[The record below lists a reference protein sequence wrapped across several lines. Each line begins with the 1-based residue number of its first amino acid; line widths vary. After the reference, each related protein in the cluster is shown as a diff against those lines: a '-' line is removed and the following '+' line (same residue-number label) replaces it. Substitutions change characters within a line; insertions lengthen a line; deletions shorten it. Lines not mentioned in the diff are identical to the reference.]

1 MKAAEDKEA
10 ARKYGKRI
18 CRFDSVTEDISMG
31 MEIGTNPAA
40 ASDPYRCRTKQDIKN
55 ECAGIAA
62 RQTAAAIRIQ
72 KSSANQKKKK
82 LNYNYKKISRQI
94 TMTNTSTGA
103 RRVITK
109 AREEVVSLL
118 GKQLSGKYDETDLR
132 HAIIH
137 ARKMERIARRKKK
150 HLEEEEK
157 AQASGKGL
165 VEEGLVEEGTSSGEN
180 EQMKKLRE
188 SMENVEDEDLER
200 MQELMEKY
208 EQLMQELEETCG
220 VDDVMKEYMGAS
232 EQEMSPEEVD
242 KLRKKHRADEM
253 KDIVEAD
260 MKYLKAMFNKL
271 ERERQADI
279 QQAFQQAANPSVS
292 LELQGVDIP
301 VSAETGQSAAEL
313 VEGANVDA
321 SA

>member
-1 MKAAEDKEA
+1 
-10 ARKYGKRI
+10 
-18 CRFDSVTEDISMG
+18 MG
-31 MEIGTNPAA
+31 MEIGTNMA
-40 ASDPYRCRTKQDIKN
+40 ASDPYTRRTKQDIKN

-62 RQTAAAIRIQ
+62 RQTANAIRIQ

-103 RRVITK
+103 RRIITK

-118 GKQLSGKYDETDLR
+118 RKQMSGKYDETDLR

-157 AQASGKGL
+157 AQATGKGL
-165 VEEGLVEEGTSSGEN
+165 VEEGASSGED
-180 EQMKKLRE
+180 EQLKKLEE
-188 SMENVEDEDLER
+188 SMENLQDEELER
-200 MQELMEKY
+200 MQELIEEYEK
-208 EQLMQELEETCG
+208 LMQEMEETCG
-220 VDDVMKEYMGAS
+220 VDDIMKEYMGAS
-232 EQEMSPEEVD
+232 EREMSPEDVD
-242 KLRKKHRADEM
+242 NLRKKHRADEM

-271 ERERQADI
+271 ERERQAGI
-279 QQAFQQAANPSVS
+279 QQSFQQETSQAVS
-292 LELQGVDIP
+292 LEIQGVDIL

-321 SA
+321 LA

>member
-1 MKAAEDKEA
+1 
-10 ARKYGKRI
+10 
-18 CRFDSVTEDISMG
+18 MG
-31 MEIGTNPAA
+31 IKIGTNPSQSVASA
-40 ASDPYRCRTKQDIKN
+40 VASDPCKQRTKQDIKN

-62 RQTAAAIRIQ
+62 RQTVSAIRIQ
-72 KSSANQKKKK
+72 KSKASQKKKK

-94 TMTNTSTGA
+94 TMNNTSTGA

-118 GKQLSGKYDETDLR
+118 RKQMSGKYDETDIR

-137 ARKMERIARRKKK
+137 ARKMERVARRKKK

-157 AQASGKGL
+157 AKATGKGL
-165 VEEGLVEEGTSSGEN
+165 VEQGAGSGED
-180 EQMKKLRE
+180 EQMKKLEE
-188 SMENVEDEDLER
+188 SMENLKDEELER
-200 MQELMEKY
+200 MQELMEEY
-208 EQLMQELEETCG
+208 EKLMQELEETGG
-220 VDDVMKEYMGAS
+220 VDDIMKEYMGAS
-232 EQEMSPEEVD
+232 VQEMSPEEVD
-242 KLRKKHRADEM
+242 ELRKKHRADEM

-271 ERERQADI
+271 AREKQAGI
-279 QQAFQQAANPSVS
+279 QQAFQQETNPAVS
-292 LELQGVDIP
+292 LEIQGVDIP

-321 SA
+321 TA

>member
-1 MKAAEDKEA
+1 
-10 ARKYGKRI
+10 
-18 CRFDSVTEDISMG
+18 MG
-31 MEIGTNPAA
+31 IKVGTNPAA
-40 ASDPYRCRTKQDIKN
+40 ASDPYQRRTKQDIKN
-55 ECAGIAA
+55 ECAGISA
-62 RQTAAAIRIQ
+62 RQTANAIRIQ
-72 KSSANQKKKK
+72 KKNASRKKKK

-94 TMTNTSTGA
+94 TMNNTSTGA

-118 GKQLSGKYDETDLR
+118 RKQMSGKYDETDIR

-137 ARKMERIARRKKK
+137 ARKMERVARRKKK

-157 AQASGKGL
+157 AKATGKGL
-165 VEEGLVEEGTSSGEN
+165 VEQGAGSGED
-180 EQMKKLRE
+180 EQMKKLEE
-188 SMENVEDEDLER
+188 SMENLKDEELER
-200 MQELMEKY
+200 MQELMEEY
-208 EQLMQELEETCG
+208 EKLMQELEETGG
-220 VDDVMKEYMGAS
+220 VGDIMKEYMGAS
-232 EQEMSPEEVD
+232 VQEMSPEEVD
-242 KLRKKHRADEM
+242 ELRKKHRADEM

-271 ERERQADI
+271 AREKQAGI
-279 QQAFQQAANPSVS
+279 QQAFQQETNPAVS

-321 SA
+321 TA

>member
-1 MKAAEDKEA
+1 
-10 ARKYGKRI
+10 
-18 CRFDSVTEDISMG
+18 MG
-31 MEIGTNPAA
+31 IKVGTNP
-40 ASDPYRCRTKQDIKN
+40 SPGRTATVEPEPIKQRTQQDIKN

-62 RQTAAAIRIQ
+62 RQTANAIRIQ
-72 KSSANQKKKK
+72 KQKASQKKKK

-94 TMTNTSTGA
+94 TMNNTSTGA

-118 GKQLSGKYDETDLR
+118 RKQMSGKYDETDLR

-137 ARKMERIARRKKK
+137 ARKMERVARRKKK

-157 AQASGKGL
+157 AAATGKGL
-165 VEEGLVEEGTSSGEN
+165 VEQGGASN
-180 EQMKKLRE
+180 EDERMKELEE
-188 SMENVEDEDLER
+188 SMENVKDEELER
-200 MQELMEKY
+200 MQELMEEY
-208 EQLMQELEETCG
+208 ERLMQELEDTG
-220 VDDVMKEYMGAS
+220 GANDLMKEYMGAS
-232 EQEMSPEEVD
+232 EQEMTPEQVD
-242 KLRKKHRADEM
+242 QLRKKHRANEM

-271 ERERQADI
+271 EREKQAVS
-279 QQAFQQAANPSVS
+279 QQAFQQETNPAVS

-301 VSAETGQSAAEL
+301 VSPDVGQSGAEL

-321 SA
+321 LA

>member
-1 MKAAEDKEA
+1 
-10 ARKYGKRI
+10 
-18 CRFDSVTEDISMG
+18 MG
-31 MEIGTNPAA
+31 IKIGTNPAA
-40 ASDPYRCRTKQDIKN
+40 QADPYTRRTKQEIKN

-62 RQTAAAIRIQ
+62 KETANAIRIQ
-72 KSSANQKKKK
+72 KNKARQKKKK

-94 TMTNTSTGA
+94 TMNNTSTGA

-118 GKQLSGKYDETDLR
+118 RKQMSGKYDETDVR

-157 AQASGKGL
+157 AAATGKGL
-165 VEEGLVEEGTSSGEN
+165 VEEGANSDEN
-180 EQMKKLRE
+180 EEIKKIEE
-188 SMENVEDEDLER
+188 SMDSVSEEELRKLE
-200 MQELMEKY
+200 ELLEEY
-208 EQLMQELEETCG
+208 EELMQEMEAAG
-220 VDDVMKEYMGAS
+220 GMDDIMQEYMGAS
-232 EQEMSPEEVD
+232 EQEMTPEEVNN
-242 KLRKKHRADEM
+242 LRKKHRADEM

-260 MKYLKAMFNKL
+260 MKYLKAVFNKL
-271 ERERQADI
+271 AREKQESV
-279 QQAFQQAANPSVS
+279 QQAFAQETHPAVS

-301 VSAETGQSAAEL
+301 VSPQTGQSAAEL

-321 SA
+321 LA

>member
-1 MKAAEDKEA
+1 
-10 ARKYGKRI
+10 
-18 CRFDSVTEDISMG
+18 MG
-31 MEIGTNPAA
+31 IKIGTNPAA
-40 ASDPYRCRTKQDIKN
+40 ASDPYRQRTRQDIKN

-62 RQTAAAIRIQ
+62 RQTANAIRIQ
-72 KSSANQKKKK
+72 KQKASQKKKK

-94 TMTNTSTGA
+94 TMNNTSTGA

-118 GKQLSGKYDETDLR
+118 RKQMSGKYDETDLR

-137 ARKMERIARRKKK
+137 ARKMERIARRKKR

-157 AQASGKGL
+157 AKATGKGL
-165 VEEGLVEEGTSSGEN
+165 VEQGAASDED
-180 EQMKKLRE
+180 EQMKQLEE
-188 SMENVEDEDLER
+188 SMDNLKDEELER
-200 MQELMEKY
+200 MQELMEEY
-208 EQLMQELEETCG
+208 EQLMQELEETGG
-220 VDDVMKEYMGAS
+220 VNDIMKEYMGAS
-232 EQEMSPEEVD
+232 EQEMSPEDVD

-271 ERERQADI
+271 EREKQAAS
-279 QQAFQQAANPSVS
+279 QPAFQQETNPAVS

-321 SA
+321 IA

>member
-1 MKAAEDKEA
+1 MSIK
-10 ARKYGKRI
+10 
-18 CRFDSVTEDISMG
+18 
-31 MEIGTNPAA
+31 IGTNPNRAADA
-40 ASDPYRCRTKQDIKN
+40 ASDPYKRRTKQEIQN

-62 RQTAAAIRIQ
+62 RQTANAIRIQ
-72 KSSANQKKKK
+72 KNKAQQKKKK

-94 TMTNTSTGA
+94 TMNNTSTGA

-118 GKQLSGKYDETDLR
+118 RKQMSGKYDETDIR

-157 AQASGKGL
+157 AKATGKGL
-165 VEEGLVEEGTSSGEN
+165 VEHGASSGED
-180 EQMKKLRE
+180 EQMKKLEE
-188 SMENVEDEDLER
+188 SMENLKDEELER
-200 MQELMEKY
+200 MQELMEEY
-208 EQLMQELEETCG
+208 ERLMQELEETSG
-220 VDDVMKEYMGAS
+220 INDVMKEYMGAS
-232 EQEMSPEEVD
+232 EQEMSPEDVD

-253 KDIVEAD
+253 KDIMEAD

-271 ERERQADI
+271 AREKEAVS
-279 QQAFQQAANPSVS
+279 QQAFGQETNPAVS
-292 LELQGVDIP
+292 LEIQGVDIP

-321 SA
+321 LA

>member
-1 MKAAEDKEA
+1 
-10 ARKYGKRI
+10 
-18 CRFDSVTEDISMG
+18 MG

-40 ASDPYRCRTKQDIKN
+40 ASDPYKHRTKQDIKN

-62 RQTAAAIRIQ
+62 RQTANAIRIQ
-72 KSSANQKKKK
+72 KNKANQKKKK

-94 TMTNTSTGA
+94 TMNNTSTGA

-118 GKQLSGKYDETDLR
+118 RKQMSGKYDETDVR

-157 AQASGKGL
+157 AKATGKGL
-165 VEEGLVEEGTSSGEN
+165 VEQGASSDED
-180 EQMKKLRE
+180 ERMKKLEE
-188 SMENVEDEDLER
+188 SMENLKDDELER
-200 MQELMEKY
+200 MQELMEEY
-208 EQLMQELEETCG
+208 EELMQELEETSG
-220 VDDVMKEYMGAS
+220 INDVMKEYMGAS
-232 EQEMSPEEVD
+232 EQEMSPEDVD

-271 ERERQADI
+271 AREKQEGI
-279 QQAFQQAANPSVS
+279 QQAFQQESNPAVS

-301 VSAETGQSAAEL
+301 VSPDAGQSAAEL

-321 SA
+321 MV

>member
-1 MKAAEDKEA
+1 
-10 ARKYGKRI
+10 
-18 CRFDSVTEDISMG
+18 MG
-31 MEIGTNPAA
+31 IMIGTNPAA
-40 ASDPYRCRTKQDIKN
+40 ASDPYRKRTAQDIKN

-62 RQTAAAIRIQ
+62 KQTANAIRIQ
-72 KSSANQKKKK
+72 KNKARQKKKK

-94 TMTNTSTGA
+94 TMNNTSTGV

-118 GKQLSGKYDETDLR
+118 RKQMSGKYDETDLR

-157 AQASGKGL
+157 AAATGKGL
-165 VEEGLVEEGTSSGEN
+165 VEEGADTREDEEL
-180 EQMKKLRE
+180 KKIEE
-188 SMENVEDEDLER
+188 SMDAASEEELEKLE
-200 MQELMEKY
+200 ELLEEY
-208 EQLMQELEETCG
+208 EELMQEMEAAGGL
-220 VDDVMKEYMGAS
+220 DDIMREYMGAS
-232 EQEMSPEEVD
+232 VQEMTPEEVQE
-242 KLRKKHRADEM
+242 LRKKHRADEM

-271 ERERQADI
+271 EREKQESA
-279 QQAFQQAANPSVS
+279 QQAFQQAANPAVS

-301 VSAETGQSAAEL
+301 VSPETGQSAAEI

-321 SA
+321 MA

>member
-1 MKAAEDKEA
+1 
-10 ARKYGKRI
+10 
-18 CRFDSVTEDISMG
+18 MG

-40 ASDPYRCRTKQDIKN
+40 ASDPYKHRTKQDIKN

-62 RQTAAAIRIQ
+62 RQTANAIRIQ
-72 KSSANQKKKK
+72 KNKANQKKKK

-94 TMTNTSTGA
+94 TMNNTSTGA

-118 GKQLSGKYDETDLR
+118 RKQMSGKYDETDVR

-157 AQASGKGL
+157 AKATGKGL
-165 VEEGLVEEGTSSGEN
+165 VEQGASLDEDER
-180 EQMKKLRE
+180 MKKLEE
-188 SMENVEDEDLER
+188 SMENLKDDELER
-200 MQELMEKY
+200 MQELMEEY
-208 EQLMQELEETCG
+208 EELMQELEETSG
-220 VDDVMKEYMGAS
+220 INDVMKEYMGAS
-232 EQEMSPEEVD
+232 EQEMSPEDVD

-271 ERERQADI
+271 AREKQEGI
-279 QQAFQQAANPSVS
+279 QQAFQQESNPAVS

-301 VSAETGQSAAEL
+301 VSPDTGQSAAEL

-321 SA
+321 MA

>member
-1 MKAAEDKEA
+1 
-10 ARKYGKRI
+10 
-18 CRFDSVTEDISMG
+18 MG
-31 MEIGTNPAA
+31 IEIGTNPTV
-40 ASDPYRCRTKQDIKN
+40 ASDPFKQRTRQDIKN

-62 RQTAAAIRIQ
+62 RQTANAIRIQ
-72 KSSANQKKKK
+72 KQKASKKKKK

-94 TMTNTSTGA
+94 TMNNTSTGA

-118 GKQLSGKYDETDLR
+118 RKQMSGNYDETDLR

-157 AQASGKGL
+157 AAATGKGI
-165 VEEGLVEEGTSSGEN
+165 VEEGAGSN
-180 EQMKKLRE
+180 EDEQLKKLEE
-188 SMENVEDEDLER
+188 SMDAVSDEELEKLE
-200 MQELMEKY
+200 ELLEEY
-208 EQLMQELEETCG
+208 EELMQEMEATGG
-220 VDDVMKEYMGAS
+220 VDDIMMEYMGAS
-232 EQEMSPEEVD
+232 EQEMTPEEVNE
-242 KLRKKHRADEM
+242 LRKKHRADEM

-271 ERERQADI
+271 AREKQEGV
-279 QQAFQQAANPSVS
+279 QQAFQQETNPAVS

-301 VSAETGQSAAEL
+301 VSPETGQSAAEI
-313 VEGANVDA
+313 VEGGNVDA
-321 SA
+321 LA

>member
-1 MKAAEDKEA
+1 
-10 ARKYGKRI
+10 
-18 CRFDSVTEDISMG
+18 MG
-31 MEIGTNPAA
+31 IKVGTNPT
-40 ASDPYRCRTKQDIKN
+40 ASPDPYQRRTKQDIKN

-62 RQTAAAIRIQ
+62 KQTANAIRIQ
-72 KSSANQKKKK
+72 KNRASQKKKK

-94 TMTNTSTGA
+94 TMNNTSTGA

-118 GKQLSGKYDETDLR
+118 RKQMSGKYDETDIR

-157 AQASGKGL
+157 AKATGKGL
-165 VEEGLVEEGTSSGEN
+165 VEQGAKSDED
-180 EQMKKLRE
+180 EQMKKLEE
-188 SMENVEDEDLER
+188 SMENLKDEELER
-200 MQELMEKY
+200 MQELMEEY
-208 EQLMQELEETCG
+208 EKLMQELEETG
-220 VDDVMKEYMGAS
+220 GANDIMKEYMGAS
-232 EQEMSPEEVD
+232 VQEMSPEEVD
-242 KLRKKHRADEM
+242 ELRKKHRADEM

-271 ERERQADI
+271 AREKQAGI
-279 QQAFQQAANPSVS
+279 QQAFQQETNPAVS

-321 SA
+321 TA

>member
-1 MKAAEDKEA
+1 
-10 ARKYGKRI
+10 
-18 CRFDSVTEDISMG
+18 MG
-31 MEIGTNPAA
+31 MKVGTNPAA
-40 ASDPYRCRTKQDIKN
+40 ASDPFKQRTKQDIKN

-62 RQTAAAIRIQ
+62 RQTANAIRIQ
-72 KSSANQKKKK
+72 KNKASQKKKK

-94 TMTNTSTGA
+94 TMNNTSTGA

-118 GKQLSGKYDETDLR
+118 RKQMSGKYDETDIR

-137 ARKMERIARRKKK
+137 ARKMERVARRKKK

-157 AQASGKGL
+157 AKATGKGL
-165 VEEGLVEEGTSSGEN
+165 VEQGAGSDED
-180 EQMKKLRE
+180 EQMKKLEE
-188 SMENVEDEDLER
+188 SMENLKDEELER
-200 MQELMEKY
+200 MQELMEEY
-208 EQLMQELEETCG
+208 EKLMQELEETGG
-220 VDDVMKEYMGAS
+220 VNDIMKEYMGVS

-242 KLRKKHRADEM
+242 ELRKKHRADEM

-271 ERERQADI
+271 AREKQADI
-279 QQAFQQAANPSVS
+279 QQAFQQATNPAVS

-321 SA
+321 MA

>member
-1 MKAAEDKEA
+1 MS
-10 ARKYGKRI
+10 I
-18 CRFDSVTEDISMG
+18 LV
-31 MEIGTNPAA
+31 GTNPSQTAVST
-40 ASDPYRCRTKQDIKN
+40 SDPYKQRTAQDIKN

-62 RQTAAAIRIQ
+62 KQTANAIRIQ
-72 KSSANQKKKK
+72 KQKANQKKKK

-94 TMTNTSTGA
+94 TMNNTSTGA

-118 GKQLSGKYDETDLR
+118 RKQMSGKYDETDLR

-157 AQASGKGL
+157 AKATGKGL
-165 VEEGLVEEGTSSGEN
+165 VEEGASSGED
-180 EQMKKLRE
+180 EQMKKLEE
-188 SMENVEDEDLER
+188 SMENLKDEELER
-200 MQELMEKY
+200 MQELMEEY
-208 EQLMQELEETCG
+208 EQLMQELEETGG
-220 VDDVMKEYMGAS
+220 VNDIMKEYMGAS
-232 EQEMSPEEVD
+232 EQEMSPEDVE

-271 ERERQADI
+271 AREKQEAV
-279 QQAFQQAANPSVS
+279 QQAFQQETNPAVS
-292 LELQGVDIP
+292 LQIQGVDIP
-301 VSAETGQSAAEL
+301 VSPDVGQSAAEL

-321 SA
+321 LA

>member
-1 MKAAEDKEA
+1 MS
-10 ARKYGKRI
+10 I
-18 CRFDSVTEDISMG
+18 LV
-31 MEIGTNPAA
+31 GTNPGQTAVST
-40 ASDPYRCRTKQDIKN
+40 SDPYKQRTAQDIKN

-62 RQTAAAIRIQ
+62 KQTANAIRIQ
-72 KSSANQKKKK
+72 KQKASQKKKK

-94 TMTNTSTGA
+94 TMNNTSTGA

-118 GKQLSGKYDETDLR
+118 RKQMSGKYDETDLR

-157 AQASGKGL
+157 AKATGKGL
-165 VEEGLVEEGTSSGEN
+165 IEEGASSGED
-180 EQMKKLRE
+180 EQMKKLEE
-188 SMENVEDEDLER
+188 SMENLKDEELER
-200 MQELMEKY
+200 MQELMEEY
-208 EQLMQELEETCG
+208 EQLMQELEETSG
-220 VDDVMKEYMGAS
+220 VNDIMKEYMGAS
-232 EQEMSPEEVD
+232 EQEMTPEDVE

-271 ERERQADI
+271 AREKQEGV
-279 QQAFQQAANPSVS
+279 QQAFQQESNPAVS
-292 LELQGVDIP
+292 LQIQGVDIP
-301 VSAETGQSAAEL
+301 VSPDAGQSAAEL

-321 SA
+321 LA

>member
-1 MKAAEDKEA
+1 
-10 ARKYGKRI
+10 
-18 CRFDSVTEDISMG
+18 MG
-31 MEIGTNPAA
+31 IKVGTNPSPSQPAA
-40 ASDPYRCRTKQDIKN
+40 VENEPFKQRTKQDIKN

-62 RQTAAAIRIQ
+62 RQTANAIRIQ
-72 KSSANQKKKK
+72 KQKASQKKKK

-94 TMTNTSTGA
+94 TMNNTSTGA

-118 GKQLSGKYDETDLR
+118 RKQMSGKYDETDLR

-137 ARKMERIARRKKK
+137 ARKMERVARRKKK

-157 AQASGKGL
+157 AAATGKGL
-165 VEEGLVEEGTSSGEN
+165 VEQGAASN
-180 EQMKKLRE
+180 EDERMKKLEE
-188 SMENVEDEDLER
+188 SMENLKEEELEQ
-200 MQELMEKY
+200 MQELMEEY
-208 EQLMQELEETCG
+208 ERLMQELEDTGG
-220 VDDVMKEYMGAS
+220 VNDLMKEYMGAS
-232 EQEMSPEEVD
+232 EQEMSPEQVD

-271 ERERQADI
+271 EREKQAVS
-279 QQAFQQAANPSVS
+279 QQAFQQETNPAVS

-301 VSAETGQSAAEL
+301 VSPDIGQSGAEL
-313 VEGANVDA
+313 VQGANVDA
-321 SA
+321 LA

>member
-1 MKAAEDKEA
+1 
-10 ARKYGKRI
+10 
-18 CRFDSVTEDISMG
+18 MG
-31 MEIGTNPAA
+31 IKVGTNPNQTAPVSA
-40 ASDPYRCRTKQDIKN
+40 ASDPFKQRTKQDIKN
-55 ECAGIAA
+55 ECASIAA
-62 RQTAAAIRIQ
+62 RQTANAIRIQ
-72 KSSANQKKKK
+72 KQKANQKKKK

-94 TMTNTSTGA
+94 TLNNTSTGA

-118 GKQLSGKYDETDLR
+118 RKQMSGKYDETDLR

-137 ARKMERIARRKKK
+137 ARKMERVARRKKK

-157 AQASGKGL
+157 AKATGKGL
-165 VEEGLVEEGTSSGEN
+165 VEQGAASGED
-180 EQMKKLRE
+180 EQMKKLEE
-188 SMENVEDEDLER
+188 SMENLKDEELER
-200 MQELMEKY
+200 MQELMEEY
-208 EQLMQELEETCG
+208 ERLMQELEETG
-220 VDDVMKEYMGAS
+220 GANDIMKEYMGAS
-232 EQEMSPEEVD
+232 EQEMTPEDVD

-271 ERERQADI
+271 AREKQAGI
-279 QQAFQQAANPSVS
+279 QLDFQQETNPAVS
-292 LELQGVDIP
+292 LEIQGVDIP

-321 SA
+321 MA

>member
-1 MKAAEDKEA
+1 
-10 ARKYGKRI
+10 
-18 CRFDSVTEDISMG
+18 MG
-31 MEIGTNPAA
+31 IKVGTNPNPSQSQPAA
-40 ASDPYRCRTKQDIKN
+40 AETEPFKQRTKQDIKN

-62 RQTAAAIRIQ
+62 RQTANAIRIQ
-72 KSSANQKKKK
+72 KQRASQKKKK

-94 TMTNTSTGA
+94 TMNNTSTGA

-118 GKQLSGKYDETDLR
+118 RKQMSGKYDETDLR

-137 ARKMERIARRKKK
+137 ARKMERVARRKKK

-157 AQASGKGL
+157 AAATGKGL
-165 VEEGLVEEGTSSGEN
+165 VEQGAASN
-180 EQMKKLRE
+180 EDERMKKLEE
-188 SMENVEDEDLER
+188 SMENLKEEELEQ
-200 MQELMEKY
+200 MQELMEEY
-208 EQLMQELEETCG
+208 ERLMQELEDTSG
-220 VDDVMKEYMGAS
+220 VNDLMKEYMGAS
-232 EQEMSPEEVD
+232 EQEMSPEQVD

-271 ERERQADI
+271 EREKQAVS
-279 QQAFQQAANPSVS
+279 QQAFQQETNPAVS

-301 VSAETGQSAAEL
+301 VSPDTGQSGAEL
-313 VEGANVDA
+313 VQGANVDA
-321 SA
+321 MA

>member
-1 MKAAEDKEA
+1 
-10 ARKYGKRI
+10 
-18 CRFDSVTEDISMG
+18 MG
-31 MEIGTNPAA
+31 MKVESNTGSAQ
-40 ASDPYRCRTKQDIKN
+40 ASDPYKQRTKQEIKN

-62 RQTAAAIRIQ
+62 RQTAKAIQIQ
-72 KSSANQKKKK
+72 KNKSKKKKK

-94 TMTNTSTGA
+94 TMNNTSTGA

-118 GKQLSGKYDETDLR
+118 RKQMSGNYDETDIR

-157 AQASGKGL
+157 AKATGKGL
-165 VEEGLVEEGTSSGEN
+165 VEDQAASSESGKN
-180 EQMKKLRE
+180 EQMKKLEE
-188 SMENVEDEDLER
+188 SMENLKDDELER
-200 MQELMEKY
+200 MQELMEEY
-208 EQLMQELEETCG
+208 EQLMQELEETSG
-220 VDDVMKEYMGAS
+220 INDVMKEYMGAS
-232 EQEMSPEEVD
+232 EQEMTPQEVEE
-242 KLRKKHRADEM
+242 LRKKHRANEM

-260 MKYLKAMFNKL
+260 MKYLKAMFNKM
-271 ERERQADI
+271 EREKQAAV
-279 QQAFQQAANPSVS
+279 QQAFQQETNPAVS

-321 SA
+321 MA

>member
-1 MKAAEDKEA
+1 
-10 ARKYGKRI
+10 
-18 CRFDSVTEDISMG
+18 MG
-31 MEIGTNPAA
+31 MKVGTNPTA
-40 ASDPYRCRTKQDIKN
+40 ASDPFKERTKQDIKN

-62 RQTAAAIRIQ
+62 RQTANAIRIQ
-72 KSSANQKKKK
+72 KNKASQKKKK

-94 TMTNTSTGA
+94 TMNNTSTGA

-118 GKQLSGKYDETDLR
+118 RKQMSGKYDETDLR

-137 ARKMERIARRKKK
+137 ARKMERVARRKKK

-157 AQASGKGL
+157 AKATGKGL
-165 VEEGLVEEGTSSGEN
+165 VEQGAGSGED
-180 EQMKKLRE
+180 ERMKELEE
-188 SMENVEDEDLER
+188 SMENLKDEELER
-200 MQELMEKY
+200 MQELMEEY
-208 EQLMQELEETCG
+208 ERLMQELEETGG
-220 VDDVMKEYMGAS
+220 VNDIMKEYMGVS

-242 KLRKKHRADEM
+242 ELRKKHRADEM

-271 ERERQADI
+271 AREKQADI
-279 QQAFQQAANPSVS
+279 QQAFQQETNPAVS
-292 LELQGVDIP
+292 LEIQGVDIP
-301 VSAETGQSAAEL
+301 VSAEAGQSAAEL

-321 SA
+321 MA

>member
-1 MKAAEDKEA
+1 MS
-10 ARKYGKRI
+10 I
-18 CRFDSVTEDISMG
+18 LV
-31 MEIGTNPAA
+31 GTNPTAA
-40 ASDPYRCRTKQDIKN
+40 STSDPYKQRTAQDIKN

-62 RQTAAAIRIQ
+62 KQTANAIRIQ
-72 KSSANQKKKK
+72 KRKASQKKKK

-94 TMTNTSTGA
+94 TLNNTSTGA

-118 GKQLSGKYDETDLR
+118 RKQMSGKYDETDIR

-157 AQASGKGL
+157 AKATGKGL
-165 VEEGLVEEGTSSGEN
+165 VEEGASSGED
-180 EQMKKLRE
+180 EQMKKLEE
-188 SMENVEDEDLER
+188 SMENLKDEELEQ
-200 MQELMEKY
+200 MQELMEEY
-208 EQLMQELEETCG
+208 EQLMQELEETSG
-220 VDDVMKEYMGAS
+220 VNDIMKEYMGAS
-232 EQEMSPEEVD
+232 EQEMSPEDVE

-260 MKYLKAMFNKL
+260 MKYLKALFNKL
-271 ERERQADI
+271 EREKQEGV
-279 QQAFQQAANPSVS
+279 QQAFEQETNPAVS
-292 LELQGVDIP
+292 LQIQGVDIP
-301 VSAETGQSAAEL
+301 VSPETGQSAAEL

-321 SA
+321 LA